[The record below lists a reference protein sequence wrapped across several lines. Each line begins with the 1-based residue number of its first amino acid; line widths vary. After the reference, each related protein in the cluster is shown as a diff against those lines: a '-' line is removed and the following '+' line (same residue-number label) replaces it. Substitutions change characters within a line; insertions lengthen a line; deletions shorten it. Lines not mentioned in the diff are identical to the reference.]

1 MLYLSWNYWQCSM
14 YVESRTK
21 VALDICGF
29 TKHFSTTIIQ
39 SAFMFIF
46 YSKFRQKISSNCW
59 SIKIQICIQSSI
71 LDFRLKSWGILIVWK
86 TEWMDLSPVVIV
98 KARVNTISRVLSD
111 KWNFFHFETREFNQ
125 LQPTHPGTLNSLE
138 VGC

>member
-1 MLYLSWNYWQCSM
+1 MLYLSWNYWLCSI
-14 YVESRTK
+14 YK
-21 VALDICGF
+21 VVPKWHL
-29 TKHFSTTIIQ
+29 KSTVVSLKIFNHYNTI
-39 SAFMFIF
+39 FIF
-46 YSKFRQKISSNCW
+46 YSKLGQKISSNCW
-59 SIKIQICIQSSI
+59 SKKIQICIQSRI
-71 LDFRLKSWGILIVWK
+71 LDFRLKSWGILIVWN